1 MGRQFFQRF
10 LFRDRGP
17 ARHAGQDEGL
27 GDAGQSE
34 LGVQSRRRAEHAG
47 DAGRDV
53 VTDAL
58 CVEGIHLFPDG
69 AVHAGVSGVETDCGM
84 VHRLLF
90 FHDVQDFFQRHGGA
104 VIDRAP
110 FPGTQ

>member
-1 MGRQFFQRF
+1 MGRQFFQGF
-10 LFRDRGP
+10 PFRDRGP
-17 ARHAGQDEGL
+17 TRHASQDEGL
-27 GDAGQSE
+27 GDAGQRE
-34 LGVQSRRRAEHAG
+34 LRIQGSRRAEHAG

-69 AVHAGVSGVETDCGM
+69 PVHAGVSGVEADRGM
-84 VHRLLF
+84 VHRLLL
-90 FHDVQDFFQRHGGA
+90 FHDGQDFFEGHGGT